1 MSYCLLARV
10 STSQLIFAGRTGTGC
25 GRKRG
30 ILAALDGLRMA
41 VLVNLLMSRV
51 PSAGSCSACGISFDA
66 LYLRCIQV
74 VLRAANG
81 NVMHPD
87 EPEYGDLIRAKTQQT
102 VLVKI
107 LELSPDGTRSPT
119 IHELTLSLGKAAD
132 SNISRALDGLEQ
144 KKYIQRDRVN
154 STAAQ
159 ARGIWLT
166 KRGFDWL
173 TSQGKDTSRY
183 TRVILAPTDIR
194 AVPVLGEIGAGNPR
208 ATDSSIP
215 DGNIQDYLP
224 LPAQNLP
231 IGPVFGLNVVGDSMV
246 GDGIL
251 DGDQVL
257 VVPYSKPMGD
267 GEVVVA
273 LVDGDATVK
282 RLTRDGQ
289 AYWLHPSNPDFEPKK
304 YVSGDDF
311 YIQGRVIGVVRW
323 SIK

>member
-1 MSYCLLARV
+1 
-10 STSQLIFAGRTGTGC
+10 
-25 GRKRG
+25 
-30 ILAALDGLRMA
+30 
-41 VLVNLLMSRV
+41 
-51 PSAGSCSACGISFDA
+51 
-66 LYLRCIQV
+66 
-74 VLRAANG
+74 
-81 NVMHPD
+81 MHPD
-87 EPEYGDLIRAKTQQT
+87 EPEYGDLIRAKTRQT

-183 TRVILAPTDIR
+183 TRVILDPTDIR

-208 ATDSSIP
+208 ATDSFIP

-257 VVPYSKPMGD
+257 VVPYSKPIGD
-267 GEVVVA
+267 GEIVVA